1 MADFDRTIPPGGEG
15 KITLKLNL
23 KGFQGN
29 VKKTATI
36 FNNDP
41 QKSRAVLTLQGMV
54 KTLVELRPSGTVTFR
69 GLAGQLPEQT
79 ITLIGTIQPFHI
91 QNVETNLED
100 KISYQL
106 ATVEEGKQ
114 YTLKISNRL
123 KQGNYGGFIKLTTDL
138 AQKPQVVV
146 RVIGYVEGE
155 IAVKPQTI
163 LVGKLVSQQTLRLG
177 KVLVVSN
184 RDKPFQVTNLKF
196 DDRLISVTPQPLPNN
211 QGFSL
216 EITPKLEN
224 VPPGGRQQTA
234 LTFETDLTPG
244 EQYQVQVHVL
254 NSADTAAPSLRKDNG
269 ANADTKAGADDDD
282 EEVDEEEE
290 DEPAGKKK

>member
-1 MADFDRTIPPGGEG
+1 VADFDRTIPPGGEG
-15 KITLKLNL
+15 KITLKLSL

-36 FNNDP
+36 FSNDP
-41 QKSRAVLTLQGMV
+41 QKSRAVLTLQGTV

-79 ITLIGTIQPFHI
+79 ITLVGTIQPFHI

-106 ATVEEGKQ
+106 ATVEDGKQ

-163 LVGKLVSQQTLRLG
+163 LVGKLVSQQSLRLG

-184 RDKPFQVTNLKF
+184 QEKSFQITNLKF

-211 QGFSL
+211 QGFAL
-216 EITPKLEN
+216 EITPNLEN

-234 LTFETDLTPG
+234 MTFETDLTPG
-244 EQYQVQVHVL
+244 ERYEVQVHVL
-254 NSADTAAPSLRKDNG
+254 NSAATAAPPSPKLNNG
-269 ANADTKAGADDDD
+269 ANPNSNAGEDDD
-282 EEVDEEEE
+282 EDEEEE
-290 DEPAGKKK
+290 DEPAGKKN